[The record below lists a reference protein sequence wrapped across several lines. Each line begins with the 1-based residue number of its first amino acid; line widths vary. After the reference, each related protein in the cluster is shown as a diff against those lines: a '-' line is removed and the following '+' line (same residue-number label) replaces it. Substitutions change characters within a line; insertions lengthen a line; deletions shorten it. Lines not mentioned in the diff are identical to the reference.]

1 MPVVKDNTIGEMGET
16 ERYKNKCFFKGVL
29 KRREIL
35 SGQNVYCLLETRNL
49 KDNIKKETPDAGTSL
64 PL

>member
-1 MPVVKDNTIGEMGET
+1 MPVVKDNTIEEMGET
-16 ERYKNKCFFKGVL
+16 ERYKNKCFFKGDL

-35 SGQNVYCLLETRNL
+35 SGQNVYCLLEARNL